1 MQMPQ
6 NMSLFTLNFFK
17 KHSFVCGGGTQV
29 RTLVFGEVRRVSLHH
44 MNCGDPV

>member
-6 NMSLFTLNFFK
+6 IMSLFTLNFFK

-29 RTLVFGEVRRVSLHH
+29 RTLVLGEVRRVSLHH
-44 MNCGDPV
+44 MNCGDPT